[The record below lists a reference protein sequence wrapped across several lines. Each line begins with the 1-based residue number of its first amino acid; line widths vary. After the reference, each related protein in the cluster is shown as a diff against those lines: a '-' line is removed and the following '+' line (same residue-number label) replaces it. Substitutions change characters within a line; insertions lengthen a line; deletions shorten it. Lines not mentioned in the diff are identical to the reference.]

1 MARTKK
7 DRPGESGPVP
17 HQGTTPHTQEDTM
30 TGTPTITIPGRRLY
44 DMVASVLPFASTVAE
59 LMDLDMPDTPTICVE
74 ADGASLC
81 VVARDVYG
89 MAVAQ
94 HRLDA
99 PVGYLQATMTAT
111 EGRALAA
118 ALAEA
123 GVEDVTI
130 TREGREVVARTETQV
145 LGRYQAGGYYVD
157 WRAAVHGV
165 LSQRRVDT
173 GYTVLDPS
181 VVARLQPAV
190 EASGGAPMEVLCVTP
205 YRQLVRVGDVLAVLR
220 APRVDPEWG
229 GRRVL
234 DLAADLA
241 RVEALPAPADPGD
254 ELVAA
259 RRRIRDL
266 ENMVADLEEQIG
278 RMVEDGYVDP
288 DALREQGQDELL
300 DAVGAVFARAYG
312 SE

>member
-1 MARTKK
+1 
-7 DRPGESGPVP
+7 
-17 HQGTTPHTQEDTM
+17 M

-44 DMVASVLPFASTVAE
+44 DMVASVLPFAVTVAE
-59 LMDLDMPDTPTICVE
+59 LMNLDMPDTPTICVE

-81 VVARDVYG
+81 VVARNVYG

-111 EGRALAA
+111 AGRALAA

-145 LGRYQAGGYYVD
+145 LGRYQAGYYVD
-157 WRAAVHGV
+157 WQAAVHGV
-165 LSQRRVDT
+165 LSRRRVDT

-190 EASGGAPMEVLCVTP
+190 EASGGAPVEVLCVTP

-220 APRVDPEWG
+220 APRIDSEWG
-229 GRRVL
+229 GGRVL
-234 DLAADLA
+234 DLAASLA

-254 ELVAA
+254 RLVAA
-259 RRRIRDL
+259 RRRIREL
-266 ENMVADLEEQIG
+266 ENRVAELEEQVG

-288 DALREQGQDELL
+288 DALRERDREELL

>member
-1 MARTKK
+1 
-7 DRPGESGPVP
+7 
-17 HQGTTPHTQEDTM
+17 M
-30 TGTPTITIPGRRLY
+30 TGTPTITIPAARFH
-44 DMVASVLPFASTVAE
+44 DMVTSVLPFATTVAE

-81 VVARDVYG
+81 VVARNVYG

-99 PVGYLQATMTAT
+99 PVDYLQATMTAT
-111 EGRALAA
+111 SGRALAA

-145 LGRYQAGGYYVD
+145 LGRYQAGGYYVV

-220 APRVDPEWG
+220 APRIDSEWG

-241 RVEALPAPADPGD
+241 QVEALPAPADPGD

-259 RRRIRDL
+259 RRRIREL
-266 ENMVADLEEQIG
+266 ENRVAELEEQVG

-288 DALREQGQDELL
+288 DALREQDREELL
-300 DAVGAVFARAYG
+300 DAVGAVFARAY
-312 SE
+312 SDE

>member
-1 MARTKK
+1 
-7 DRPGESGPVP
+7 
-17 HQGTTPHTQEDTM
+17 M
-30 TGTPTITIPGRRLY
+30 TGTPTITIPAARLH
-44 DMVASVLPFASTVAE
+44 DMVASVLPFAVTVAE
-59 LMDLDMPDTPTICVE
+59 LLGLDMPDTPTICVE

-81 VVARDVYG
+81 VVARSVAG

-111 EGRALAA
+111 SGRALAA

-145 LGRYQAGGYYVD
+145 LGRYQAGGYYVV

-190 EASGGAPMEVLCVTP
+190 EASGGAPVEVLCVTP
-205 YRQLVRVGDVLAVLR
+205 YRQLVRVGDGFLAVLR
-220 APRVDPEWG
+220 APRIDSEWG
-229 GRRVL
+229 GGRVL

-241 RVEALPAPADPGD
+241 QVEALPAPADPGD

-259 RRRIRDL
+259 RRRIREL
-266 ENMVADLEEQIG
+266 ENRVAELEEQVG

-288 DALREQGQDELL
+288 DALREQDREELL
-300 DAVGAVFARAYG
+300 DAVGAVFARAY
-312 SE
+312 SDE

>member
-1 MARTKK
+1 
-7 DRPGESGPVP
+7 
-17 HQGTTPHTQEDTM
+17 M

-59 LMDLDMPDTPTICVE
+59 LLGMDMPDTPTICVE

-99 PVGYLQATMTAT
+99 PVDYLQATMTAT

-173 GYTVLDPS
+173 YTVLDPS
-181 VVARLQPAV
+181 VVAQLQPAV

-229 GRRVL
+229 GGRVL
-234 DLAADLA
+234 HLAADLA
-241 RVEALPAPADPGD
+241 QVEALPAPADPGD

-266 ENMVADLEEQIG
+266 ENMVAELEEQVG
-278 RMVEDGYVDP
+278 RMEEDGYVDP
-288 DALREQGQDELL
+288 DALREQDREELL

>member
-1 MARTKK
+1 
-7 DRPGESGPVP
+7 
-17 HQGTTPHTQEDTM
+17 M

-44 DMVASVLPFASTVAE
+44 DMVASVLPFAVTVAE
-59 LMDLDMPDTPTICVE
+59 LLGLDMPDTPTICVE

-81 VVARDVYG
+81 VVARNVYG

-99 PVGYLQATMTAT
+99 PVDYLQATMTAT

-145 LGRYQAGGYYVD
+145 LGRYQAGYYVV

-173 GYTVLDPS
+173 YTVLDPS
-181 VVARLQPAV
+181 VVARLQPAI

-229 GRRVL
+229 GGRVL
-234 DLAADLA
+234 DLAASLA
-241 RVEALPAPADPGD
+241 QVEALPAPADPGD

-259 RRRIRDL
+259 RRRIREL
-266 ENMVADLEEQIG
+266 ENRVAELEEQIG
-278 RMVEDGYVDP
+278 RMEEDGYVDP
-288 DALREQGQDELL
+288 DALREQDREELL